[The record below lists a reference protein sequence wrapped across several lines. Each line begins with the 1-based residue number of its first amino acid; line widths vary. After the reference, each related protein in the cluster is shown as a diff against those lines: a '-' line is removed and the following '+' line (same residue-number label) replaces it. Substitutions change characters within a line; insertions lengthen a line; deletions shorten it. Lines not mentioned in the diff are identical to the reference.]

1 MVYLLNKCEYLHDN
15 LKELY
20 QKESL
25 STNNNTIPF
34 WLILLRLHNN
44 INNVYVEYKQE
55 NNYLSKH
62 ISDEETKYLQNKIL
76 KFLRTNQKIHSIWLN
91 LCLKHL
97 SINFL
102 NSNKFR
108 QIYEFILS

>member
-1 MVYLLNKCEYLHDN
+1 MVYILNKCEHLHND

-20 QKESL
+20 KKEGL
-25 STNNNTIPF
+25 FTDNNIIHF
-34 WLILLRLHNN
+34 WLILLRLLNN

-55 NNYLSKH
+55 NNDLSKH

-76 KFLRTNQKIHSIWLN
+76 KFLRNNEKIDSTWLN

-97 SINFL
+97 SKIF
-102 NSNKFR
+102 
-108 QIYEFILS
+108 